1 MIAGS
6 MALGIK
12 IALMM
17 KKRVEQLKEIERIIN
32 YIEGEIRYK
41 HSILKEACIN
51 ASTKCGQ
58 PFSDWLEIV
67 GDRLEL
73 SDSGEGF
80 SEIWFESLNVLYEK
94 SLLSK
99 RDINEINSL
108 GQTLGYLDIRSQEM
122 GLKLEKE
129 NIHERLVQSDRELMN
144 RMKISVILG
153 TLSGIFIVIMLL

>member
-1 MIAGS
+1 

-17 KKRVEQLKEIERIIN
+17 KKRVDQLREVERIVN

-51 ASTKCGQ
+51 ASLKCGQ
-58 PFSDWLEIV
+58 PFSDWLNNL

-80 SEIWFESLNVLYEK
+80 AEIWFDSLNILYEK

-99 RDINEINSL
+99 RDINEIKSL

-129 NIHERLVQSDRELMN
+129 NIHEQLVKSDRELTN

-153 TLSGIFIVIMLL
+153 TLGGIFIVIMLL